1 MNSVT
6 RAEDTLHLQGALTME
21 TVPALMAQLRTSCDT
36 SVCSVDFAKVTELDS
51 AAVALA
57 LELRRLG
64 SRNGSALTLHNLPD
78 ALHKLIALY
87 DVGEHLGV

>member
-1 MNSVT
+1 MNTVT
-6 RAEDTLHLQGALTME
+6 RAEDTLRLTGALTME
-21 TVPALMAQLRTSCDT
+21 TVPALMEQLHASCDAGVRT
-36 SVCSVDFAKVTELDS
+36 VDFAEVTELDS

-64 SRNGSALTLHNLPD
+64 ARNGSTLALRNLPD
-78 ALHKLIALY
+78 ALRKLIALY